1 MGSAK
6 TTDTRTMSISLNA
19 FSFTGRAG
27 RDAEIRYF
35 DDGRSVASIPVA
47 INLRQRKG
55 EDVPPVWVEVSLW
68 GKRAQAIADCIR
80 KGDLLAVAGE
90 LQAPEAFT
98 DKTGNARYRLRV
110 SANEVAFLQSPS
122 REQRSAAP
130 AVQPA
135 TRSWESSELPF

>member
-1 MGSAK
+1 MVAAK
-6 TTDTRTMSISLNA
+6 TTDVRTMSISLNA

-35 DDGRSVASIPVA
+35 DDGRSVASVPIA

-55 EDVPPVWVEVSLW
+55 EDVPPIWVEVSLW
-68 GKRAQAIADCIR
+68 GKRAQALADYIR

-90 LQAPEAFT
+90 LQAPDAFT
-98 DKTGNARYRLRV
+98 DKAGNARCRLRV
-110 SANEVAFLQSPS
+110 SANEIAFLHSPS
-122 REQRSAAP
+122 REQPAGAP

-135 TRSWESSELPF
+135 TRGWESSELPF

>member
-1 MGSAK
+1 MGAAK

-19 FSFTGRAG
+19 FNFTGRAG

-35 DDGRSVASIPVA
+35 DDGRSVASVPVA

-68 GKRAQAIADCIR
+68 GKRAQALADYVR

-90 LQAPEAFT
+90 LQAPEAYT
-98 DKTGNARYRLRV
+98 DKAGSARYRLRV
-110 SANEVAFLQSPS
+110 SANEIAFLHSPS
-122 REQRSAAP
+122 REQPSGSSAA
-130 AVQPA
+130 QPA
-135 TRSWESSELPF
+135 PRSWESSELPF